1 MARKK
6 SEPIINPIE
15 TYVKEV
21 VDKVLSKRNDELK
34 EEDAQQ
40 IIKAILPEIE
50 KIVAGIVLNIPM
62 VYFQSKFLDRLK
74 IIRAN
79 VVRIMEFQ
87 NLEENVIYV
96 ESILQI
102 VMNVEKDLQK

>member
-50 KIVAGIVLNIPM
+50 KIVAGIVLKHFKAIA
-62 VYFQSKFLDRLK
+62 VYVQTNLK
-74 IIRAN
+74 DP
-79 VVRIMEFQ
+79 
-87 NLEENVIYV
+87 EE
-96 ESILQI
+96 
-102 VMNVEKDLQK
+102 K

>member
-50 KIVAGIVLNIPM
+50 KIVASIVLKHFKAIA
-62 VYFQSKFLDRLK
+62 VYVQNNLK
-74 IIRAN
+74 DP
-79 VVRIMEFQ
+79 
-87 NLEENVIYV
+87 EE
-96 ESILQI
+96 
-102 VMNVEKDLQK
+102 K

>member
-6 SEPIINPIE
+6 TEPIINPIE

-21 VDKVLSKRNDELK
+21 VDKVLRKRNDELK

-50 KIVAGIVLNIPM
+50 NIVASIVLKHFKAIA
-62 VYFQSKFLDRLK
+62 VYVQTNLK
-74 IIRAN
+74 DP
-79 VVRIMEFQ
+79 
-87 NLEENVIYV
+87 EE
-96 ESILQI
+96 
-102 VMNVEKDLQK
+102 K

>member
-6 SEPIINPIE
+6 SETIINPIE

-50 KIVAGIVLNIPM
+50 KIVAGIVLKHFKAIA
-62 VYFQSKFLDRLK
+62 VYVQTNLK
-74 IIRAN
+74 DP
-79 VVRIMEFQ
+79 
-87 NLEENVIYV
+87 EE
-96 ESILQI
+96 
-102 VMNVEKDLQK
+102 K

>member
-6 SEPIINPIE
+6 TEPIINPIE

-50 KIVAGIVLNIPM
+50 NIVASIVLKHFKAIA
-62 VYFQSKFLDRLK
+62 VYVQTNLK
-74 IIRAN
+74 DP
-79 VVRIMEFQ
+79 
-87 NLEENVIYV
+87 EE
-96 ESILQI
+96 
-102 VMNVEKDLQK
+102 K